1 MGYIAWNGAAPTTAA
16 QVSVALANG
25 VKTMLQLSTPSD
37 MQIRIDGWGYSL
49 DIAPAAGIVTV
60 ELMETDVAATVTAH
74 FAAGLVK
81 LDPGAANSRLT
92 LGTANTGYTA
102 SAEGTTTASRM
113 FDAKKIPV
121 AAGSTDLTYD
131 KVWPY
136 ATGPIVAVSKF
147 ARVRTTASATT
158 PTMLCYIAYTQL

>member
-1 MGYIAWNGAAPTTAA
+1 MSYIAWNGASPTTAA
-16 QVSVALANG
+16 QISVALANG
-25 VKTMLQLSTPSD
+25 VKTLLQLATPSD

-74 FAAGLVK
+74 LAAGLVK

-92 LGTANTGYTA
+92 LGTSATGYT
-102 SAEGTTTASRM
+102 SSSEGSTTASRV

-121 AAGSTDLTYD
+121 AAGSTDLKYD
-131 KVWPY
+131 RVWPY
-136 ATGPIVAVSKF
+136 GTGPIVAVSKF

-158 PTMLCYIAYTQL
+158 PTMLTYIIYTQL